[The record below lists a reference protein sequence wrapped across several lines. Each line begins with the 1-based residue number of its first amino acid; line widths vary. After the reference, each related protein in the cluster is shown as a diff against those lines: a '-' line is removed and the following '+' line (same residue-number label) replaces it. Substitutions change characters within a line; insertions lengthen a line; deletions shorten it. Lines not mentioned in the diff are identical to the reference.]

1 MRKLTMYNFIT
12 LNGFYKGINE
22 DISWHR
28 HGGEEEGFSQ
38 DSLQHNNTLV
48 FGRVTYQ
55 MMASY
60 WPTPIAMES
69 MPEVAKGMN
78 SAEKIVFSNTLTQAD
93 WHNTK
98 ILNGDIT
105 ETMRKLKQQPG
116 NDMTILGSGSI
127 VSQMANANLIDNY
140 EIMIDPVAIG
150 NGTPLFNG
158 IQNNLN
164 LKLTNSRV
172 FKSGVILLS
181 YEPQ

>member
-22 DISWHR
+22 DIRWHR
-28 HGGEEEGFSQ
+28 HGSEEEGFSQ
-38 DSLQHNNTLV
+38 DSLQHKNTLV

-60 WPTPIAMES
+60 WPTAMAMES

-78 SAEKIVFSNTLTQAD
+78 SAEKIVFSNTLTQTD
-93 WHNTK
+93 WQNTK
-98 ILNGDIT
+98 ILTGDII
-105 ETMRKLKQQPG
+105 ETMRNLKQQSG

-150 NGTPLFNG
+150 NGTPLFKG
-158 IQNNLN
+158 IDNNLN

-181 YEPQ
+181 YEP